1 MSNAAGWGDQRM
13 SGSVEIAGPVA
24 PSWSVRT
31 VIARYGVGLALPL
44 LLVLGGVMSPAF
56 ISPGN
61 LSNLLLQ
68 VAPLAIVAMGQS
80 LVMVVRGLDLS
91 VASMMATAAVIAT
104 GFSGADQNVPAII
117 ATAML
122 VGIAV
127 GLLNG
132 FLVTKRQVSPF
143 LATLATMI
151 LLQGFRFAYTQGA
164 PSGNVPPFL
173 RLLGSGKFHGVPYNA
188 LVLLVLAAVLA
199 VVLHRSAFGR
209 RIYIVGGNPVTGRL
223 FGIHS
228 DAVTTACYLISSCL
242 AALAGLIL
250 SGYVGLVDNWVGQ
263 GYELDSIV
271 ACVVG
276 RVSLRGGRGSI
287 LGALTGAAIIVI
299 LANEVVLLGVPVQA
313 QLIIKG
319 VVIVLAAAIYTR
331 KDGP

>member
-1 MSNAAGWGDQRM
+1 M
-13 SGSVEIAGPVA
+13 SGSVEIASPAALNLSARAVM
-24 PSWSVRT
+24 
-31 VIARYGVGLALPL
+31 ARYGTAFALPL
-44 LLVLGGVMSPAF
+44 LLLLGGVTSPAF
-56 ISPGN
+56 VSPGN

-68 VAPLAIVAMGQS
+68 FAPLAIVAMGQCF
-80 LVMVVRGLDLS
+80 VMIVRGLDLS

-104 GFSGADQNVPAII
+104 GFSGADRDVVSIV
-117 ATAML
+117 AMAM
-122 VGIAV
+122 VVAIAV

-132 FLVTKRQVSPF
+132 LVTKRQVSPF

-164 PSGNVPPFL
+164 PSGNVPPLL
-173 RLLGSGKFHGVPYNA
+173 RVLGAGRLYGVPYNA

-209 RIYIVGGNPVTGRL
+209 KVFIVGGNPVTGRL
-223 FGIHS
+223 FGIRS
-228 DAVTTACYLISSCL
+228 DAITIACYLVSSCL
-242 AALAGLIL
+242 AAIAGLIL

-263 GYELDSIV
+263 GYELDSII

-287 LGALTGAAIIVI
+287 PSALTGAAVIVV
-299 LANEVVLLGVPVQA
+299 LANEVLLLGVPVQA

-319 VVIVLAAAIYTR
+319 TVIVIAAALYTR
-331 KDGP
+331 GDTS

>member
-1 MSNAAGWGDQRM
+1 M
-13 SGSVEIAGPVA
+13 SGSAEIARRAA
-24 PSWSVRT
+24 PNLSARAVLT
-31 VIARYGVGLALPL
+31 RYGATLALPFL
-44 LLVLGGVMSPAF
+44 LLLGGVMSPAF
-56 ISPGN
+56 VSPGN

-68 VAPLAIVAMGQS
+68 FAPLAIVAMGQC
-80 LVMVVRGLDLS
+80 LVMIVRGLDLS

-104 GFSGADQNVPAII
+104 GFSGTDRDVASIV
-117 ATAML
+117 AMAMVVAL
-122 VGIAV
+122 TV

-188 LVLLVLAAVLA
+188 LVLLVLASVLA

-209 RIYIVGGNPVTGRL
+209 RVFIVGGNPVTGHL
-223 FGIHS
+223 FGIRS
-228 DAVTTACYLISSCL
+228 DAVTIACYLISGCL
-242 AALAGLIL
+242 AAIAGLIL

-319 VVIVLAAAIYTR
+319 IVIVLAAAIYTR
-331 KDGP
+331 RDTQ